1 MKEKPIITAKEAI
14 ARISDGDTLM
24 VSGFMGVGT
33 PVGLVAALRES
44 GRKDM
49 TLICSDNGLY
59 LGDESTAT
67 GVAPNV
73 LAKQFKKY
81 IASHIGLNRETQRQ
95 MLSGEA
101 EVELVPQGTLA
112 ERIRSGGTGLGGF
125 LTPTGVG
132 TAVQEGKQ
140 VLTVDGREYL
150 LELPLK
156 SDYTL
161 IRAAKADKAGNLTYS
176 GSARNFA
183 PLMAMAGET
192 VIVEAD
198 EIVEIG
204 ELDPET
210 VVTPG
215 IFVHYIV
222 QREEGSRV

>member
-1 MKEKPIITAKEAI
+1 MKEKPVIKAADAV
-14 ARISDGDTLM
+14 ARISDGDSLL

-33 PVGLVAALRES
+33 PVTLMKALRES
-44 GRKDM
+44 GRRDM
-49 TLICSDNGLY
+49 TLICSDNALY
-59 LGDESTAT
+59 MGDPEKAT

-81 IASHIGLNRETQRQ
+81 VASHIGLNKETQRQ

-112 ERIRSGGTGLGGF
+112 ERIRAGGTGLGGL

-132 TAVQEGKQ
+132 TAVEDGKQ
-140 VLTVDGREYL
+140 VITLEGREYL
-150 LELPLK
+150 LELPIRG
-156 SDYTL
+156 DFTL
-161 IRAAKADKAGNLTYS
+161 IRAAKADKAGNLTFS
-176 GSARNFA
+176 ASARNFA
-183 PLMAMAGET
+183 PLMAMAGDT

-204 ELDPET
+204 TLDPET

-215 IFVHYIV
+215 IFVDYIV
-222 QREEGSRV
+222 QRGE

>member
-1 MKEKPIITAKEAI
+1 MKEKPIITAEEAVAKI
-14 ARISDGDTLM
+14 KDGDTLM

-33 PVGLVAALRES
+33 PAGLMKALKDS
-44 GRKDM
+44 GRKNM
-49 TLICSDNGLY
+49 ELICSDNALY
-59 LGDESTAT
+59 QGGDGPAT

-73 LAKQFKKY
+73 IAKQFRKY
-81 IASHIGLNRETQRQ
+81 VASHIGLNKETQRQ

-112 ERIRSGGTGLGGF
+112 ERIRAGGFGLGGF

-140 VLTVDGREYL
+140 VMNVNGKDYL
-150 LELPLK
+150 LELPLRANV
-156 SDYTL
+156 TL

-176 GSARNFA
+176 ASARNFA
-183 PLMAMAGET
+183 PLMAMAGDV

-204 ELDPET
+204 ALDPEV

-215 IFVHYIV
+215 IFVNFIV
-222 QREEGSRV
+222 ARKDGE